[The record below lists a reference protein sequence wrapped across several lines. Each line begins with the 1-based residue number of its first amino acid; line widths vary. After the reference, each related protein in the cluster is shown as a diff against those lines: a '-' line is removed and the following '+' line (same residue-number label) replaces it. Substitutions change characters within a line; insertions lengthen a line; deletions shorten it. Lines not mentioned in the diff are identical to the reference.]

1 MTCQEASDDVNSMR
15 TDRGPRRASRASESD
30 QDRVSAAMADLRRAG
45 WYWGALNANEAN
57 EKLKEAAEGTFLVRD
72 SSHRDYFLTI
82 SVKTVWGPTNLRIE
96 YQDGKFRLDSVIL
109 AKPKLQQFDSV
120 VHLVEY
126 YVILCQ
132 MIQNAQHLAPQNR
145 SVQLQLTKPL
155 YNETPTLQHFCRI
168 NIHKATKRIHELPLP
183 TKLKKYLLEYKYQV

>member
-1 MTCQEASDDVNSMR
+1 MGRNGRPVTTLALLNSFTRSFVNKW
-15 TDRGPRRASRASESD
+15 
-30 QDRVSAAMADLRRAG
+30 

-155 YNETPTLQHFCRI
+155 YNKTPTLQHFCRI
-168 NIHKATKRIHELPLP
+168 NIHRATKRIHELPLP
-183 TKLKKYLLEYKYQV
+183 SKLKKYLLEYKYQV